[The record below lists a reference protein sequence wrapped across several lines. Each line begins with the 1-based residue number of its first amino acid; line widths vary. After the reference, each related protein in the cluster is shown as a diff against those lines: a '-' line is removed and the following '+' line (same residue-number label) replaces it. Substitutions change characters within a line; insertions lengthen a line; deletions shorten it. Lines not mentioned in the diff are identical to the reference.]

1 LHRAWRDFRGHFNRQ
16 GYGVGIALA
25 ILGPLIFWLVRGS
38 KSAEAQVAGW
48 LLSGIVPLI
57 LLLAVTFLWQFIRA
71 PYRQRDEAREQ
82 AAELEDEGQF
92 PSHRIQIDRP
102 FCIHYDTG
110 SVVAIEVRFWN
121 QTTRAMSLRLDGMW
135 QRRVEGESEEDAP
148 RPSKIMW
155 SVDARNW
162 DSALRFPVGVGP
174 EDDVVGYL
182 FFEPKD
188 IPFVIKESEEDSQWS
203 RVFLRPNFYCWLEI
217 EDFISNS
224 TTTETISFESER
236 SHAVA
241 ESP

>member
-1 LHRAWRDFRGHFNRQ
+1 
-16 GYGVGIALA
+16 
-25 ILGPLIFWLVRGS
+25 
-38 KSAEAQVAGW
+38 
-48 LLSGIVPLI
+48 
-57 LLLAVTFLWQFIRA
+57 
-71 PYRQRDEAREQ
+71 
-82 AAELEDEGQF
+82 
-92 PSHRIQIDRP
+92 
-102 FCIHYDTG
+102 
-110 SVVAIEVRFWN
+110 
-121 QTTRAMSLRLDGMW
+121 
-135 QRRVEGESEEDAP
+135 
-148 RPSKIMW
+148 MW